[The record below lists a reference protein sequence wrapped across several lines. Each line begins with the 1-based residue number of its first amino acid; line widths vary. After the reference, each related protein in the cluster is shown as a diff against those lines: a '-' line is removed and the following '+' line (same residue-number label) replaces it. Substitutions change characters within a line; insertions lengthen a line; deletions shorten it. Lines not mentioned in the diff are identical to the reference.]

1 MRGSDAD
8 GSPVK
13 RLSRKNTCVVYSF
26 THFLQT
32 SQLNAGPT
40 VETLAC
46 LRECAHR
53 TCVEK
58 PPYELLRSQQLISW
72 QVILEMKVS
81 EGTRADMSAPVAG
94 KGKQHADAALSSF
107 SNS

>member
-32 SQLNAGPT
+32 SQLNAGPR

-46 LRECAHR
+46 LREGAHR
-53 TCVEK
+53 ACVEK
-58 PPYELLRSQQLISW
+58 PPYKLLRSPHLISW

-81 EGTRADMSAPVAG
+81 EGTRAPVAG